1 MMTVRELIWENQWA
15 FSRTVILRTAIQL
28 RIFDALHRGHSTV
41 AAISRACHA
50 SPGGVRRLLQ
60 ALVAMDLLK
69 MGLAAPGRFRLARGV
84 DKYLVPGEPE
94 YIGDILARSGN
105 MMEGWAS
112 MTKSVASGRPWNR
125 VDQAAKAQQFYPAL
139 AAALFGATL
148 ETAGKTAE
156 ALGVGRK
163 IRDLRILDVA
173 AGSGVWSIVAATRDR
188 SAMVTA
194 VDFPSVLKVT
204 RRFVRKH
211 RLTGRFRYL
220 SGDIRKVDFGR
231 EAYDLVF
238 LGQICHSEGPVW
250 TRRLLRKASRC
261 LVRGGHLVIAEFL
274 PNNER
279 SGPLFPLVFSLHMFL
294 MTQEGDTFSQA
305 DFGKWLRMA
314 GFSSPKRLKGIRP
327 PAAVLHARK
336 K

>member
-1 MMTVRELIWENQWA
+1 MKTVRELIWENQWA
-15 FSRTVILRTAIQL
+15 FGRTVILRTGIQL
-28 RIFDALHRGHSTV
+28 GIFGALHRGHATV
-41 AAISRACHA
+41 ASISRACHA
-50 SPGGVRRLLQ
+50 SPRGVRRLLE
-60 ALVAMDLLK
+60 ALVPMELLK
-69 MGLAAPGRFRLARGV
+69 MESADRFRLARGV
-84 DKYLVPGEPE
+84 ERYLVPGEPE

-105 MMEGWAS
+105 MMEAWAF
-112 MTKSVASGRPWNR
+112 MTKSVSSGRPWNR
-125 VDQAAKAQQFYPAL
+125 VDQATKAQQFYPEL

-148 ETAGKTAE
+148 ETAGKTAG

-173 AGSGVWSIVAATRDR
+173 AGSGVWSIVAASRDR
-188 SAMVTA
+188 SARVTA
-194 VDFPSVLKVT
+194 VDFPAVLKVT

-220 SGDIRKVDFGR
+220 PGDIRKVDFGR

-274 PNNER
+274 PNDVR
-279 SGPLFPLVFSLHMFL
+279 SGPLFPLIFSLHMFL

-305 DFGKWLRMA
+305 DFREWLRAA
-314 GFSSPKRLKGIRP
+314 GFSSPRRLKGICS